1 MTDFDTEVWE
11 VRMRDTKGGYGME
24 EITGGGGDGVSTG
37 RCFYFYCKCVT
48 S

>member
-1 MTDFDTEVWE
+1 MTDCDTEVWE
-11 VRMRDTKGGYGME
+11 VRIRDTKGGYGME
-24 EITGGGGDGVSTG
+24 EITGGGGWVSPG